1 MRNISLSLLLVS
13 CLVLPAC
20 AKLGASQSSAG
31 SGVGISATDIA
42 TQADGVAT
50 ALANLPAVPA
60 DEATAKQLAG
70 YVAWAQYL
78 AKAAATVATAVAG
91 S

>member
-1 MRNISLSLLLVS
+1 MRNISASLLLAS

-20 AKLGASQSSAG
+20 ANLGAGQSSTG
-31 SGVGISATDIA
+31 SGVGVSAAEIA

-60 DEATAKQLAG
+60 DEATAKQVAG
-70 YVAWAQYL
+70 YVSWGQYL
-78 AKAAATVATAVAG
+78 ARAAATVATAVAG